1 MLSAGDHRHRAPFA
15 HQSSSLD
22 LYAQNSQYTPYSDK
36 FAYANGS
43 GSAGAPPAG
52 GAGPQNGFSSL
63 FGGLSADSLS
73 ASLGS
78 GDGSLASRVRDSLPN
93 PTTVKFILL
102 CTLWYASSAVSSN
115 TGKVI
120 LNRARFPITLTIVQ
134 FAFVSGLCW
143 LISRRQLGLG
153 HRLRRPT
160 RQIVVH
166 TLPMA
171 AFQVG
176 GHIFGSLAISR
187 VPVSTVHSIKVSNL
201 PPARRAAELPT
212 CLRHAVQP
220 YRCTQNLCRLRHTP
234 DPPQRYIDVYVAGTA
249 WGPPLPI
256 TAAASR

>member
-22 LYAQNSQYTPYSDK
+22 LYAQNAQYTPYNEK
-36 FAYANGS
+36 YAYPNGS
-43 GSAGAPPAG
+43 GTNTNGLPTSPRGATFNQG
-52 GAGPQNGFSSL
+52 L
-63 FGGLSADSLS
+63 FGGWSAESLS
-73 ASLGS
+73 ASLGTS
-78 GDGSLASRVRDSLPN
+78 PGDGSLVSRVLAALPN
-93 PTTVKFILL
+93 QATLKFITL

-143 LISRRQLGLG
+143 LISRRQLGMG

-187 VPVSTVHSIKVSNL
+187 VPVSTVHSIKVS
-201 PPARRAAELPT
+201 
-212 CLRHAVQP
+212 
-220 YRCTQNLCRLRHTP
+220 
-234 DPPQRYIDVYVAGTA
+234 
-249 WGPPLPI
+249 
-256 TAAASR
+256 

>member
-22 LYAQNSQYTPYSDK
+22 LYSQNAQSQYTPYNEK
-36 FAYANGS
+36 YAYNGS
-43 GSAGAPPAG
+43 ALPSSPRNAS
-52 GAGPQNGFSSL
+52 FSGSL
-63 FGGLSADSLS
+63 FGGLGGLS
-73 ASLGS
+73 DLSVNAP
-78 GDGSLASRVRDSLPN
+78 DGSLLSRALAALPN
-93 PTTVKFILL
+93 PTTLKFITL

-143 LISRRQLGLG
+143 LISRRQLGMG

-187 VPVSTVHSIKVSNL
+187 VPVSTVHSIKVSCSVTRGQSGSL
-201 PPARRAAELPT
+201 
-212 CLRHAVQP
+212 V
-220 YRCTQNLCRLRHTP
+220 
-234 DPPQRYIDVYVAGTA
+234 
-249 WGPPLPI
+249 
-256 TAAASR
+256 

>member
-22 LYAQNSQYTPYSDK
+22 LYAQNAASASTSTAQYTPYSDK
-36 FAYANGS
+36 YY
-43 GSAGAPPAG
+43 GAPASPRG
-52 GAGPQNGFSSL
+52 GTFSSSL
-63 FGGLSADSLS
+63 LGGLPDRL
-73 ASLGS
+73 SLGTTA
-78 GDGSLASRVRDSLPN
+78 GDGSLVQRALGSLPN
-93 PTTVKFILL
+93 PATLRFVLL

-120 LNRARFPITLTIVQ
+120 LNRARFPVTLTIVQ

-143 LISRRQLGLG
+143 LISRRAAGLG

-176 GHIFGSLAISR
+176 GHIAGSLAISR
-187 VPVSTVHSIKVSNL
+187 VPVSTVHSIKVSL
-201 PPARRAAELPT
+201 
-212 CLRHAVQP
+212 
-220 YRCTQNLCRLRHTP
+220 
-234 DPPQRYIDVYVAGTA
+234 
-249 WGPPLPI
+249 W
-256 TAAASR
+256 

>member
-22 LYAQNSQYTPYSDK
+22 LYAQNSHYQPYNEK
-36 FAYANGS
+36 YAYANGLAAGPPSPRSSESGFGSVFS
-43 GSAGAPPAG
+43 GSLG
-52 GAGPQNGFSSL
+52 GFGGLGNLSS
-63 FGGLSADSLS
+63 FGGLSVESLTN
-73 ASLGS
+73 SLGNAV
-78 GDGSLASRVRDSLPN
+78 GDSSLATRLMNSLPK
-93 PTTVKFILL
+93 PATVKFVTL

-143 LISRRQLGLG
+143 VISRRQLGLG

-187 VPVSTVHSIKVSNL
+187 VPVSTVHSIKVSRVEL
-201 PPARRAAELPT
+201 SRRQAAISWRP
-212 CLRHAVQP
+212 
-220 YRCTQNLCRLRHTP
+220 
-234 DPPQRYIDVYVAGTA
+234 
-249 WGPPLPI
+249 W
-256 TAAASR
+256 AASVGR